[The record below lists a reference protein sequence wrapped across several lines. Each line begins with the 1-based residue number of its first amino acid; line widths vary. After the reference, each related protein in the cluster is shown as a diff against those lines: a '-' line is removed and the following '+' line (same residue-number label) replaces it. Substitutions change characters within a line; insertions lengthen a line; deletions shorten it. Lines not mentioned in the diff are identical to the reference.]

1 MTKAIKDIVQNDS
14 GGDNPETH
22 VHEDKVWELQFD
34 DGEITTVTRSKM
46 NYFLTKGT
54 VPAKAVHEFKKWE
67 ITTNHGLKFRTWVVV
82 YDDKSHLQLINTDF
96 YSLLSNG
103 HKNRDEEIQV
113 EESKDAVFAHDEKE
127 LSSPQNPILFQTR
140 KSLTS
145 KEERKEIDE
154 FREHVIKDDYAPV

>member
-1 MTKAIKDIVQNDS
+1 MTKTIKDIVQNDS

-82 YDDKSHLQLINTDF
+82 YDDKSHLQLINPDF

-103 HKNRDEEIQV
+103 HRNRDEEVQIEV
-113 EESKDAVFAHDEKE
+113 TKEKVHVPA
-127 LSSPQNPILFQTR
+127 PQKLYLHMMKKNYLHHKTLFYF
-140 KSLTS
+140 KLE
-145 KEERKEIDE
+145 K
-154 FREHVIKDDYAPV
+154 V

>member
-1 MTKAIKDIVQNDS
+1 MTKIINDIVQNDS

-34 DGEITTVTRSKM
+34 DGEITTLTRSKM

-54 VPAKAVHEFKKWE
+54 VPAKAVHEFRKWE
-67 ITTNHGLKFRTWVVV
+67 ITTTHGTHVRTWVVV
-82 YDDKSHLQLINTDF
+82 YDDKSHLQLINPDF

-103 HKNRDEEIQV
+103 HRNRDEEVQIEV
-113 EESKDAVFAHDEKE
+113 TKEKVHVPA
-127 LSSPQNPILFQTR
+127 PQNPILFESR

-154 FREHVIKDDYAPV
+154 FRDHVIHDDYAPV

>member
-1 MTKAIKDIVQNDS
+1 MTKTIKDIVQNDS

-34 DGEITTVTRSKM
+34 DNEITTFTRSKM

-67 ITTNHGLKFRTWVVV
+67 ITTNHGLKLRTWVVV
-82 YDDKSHLQLINTDF
+82 YDDKSHLQLTNADF

-103 HKNRDEEIQV
+103 HRNREEEIQV
-113 EESKDAVFAHDEKE
+113 EEVKEKE
-127 LSSPQNPILFQTR
+127 HAAPPNPILFEGR

-145 KEERKEIDE
+145 PDERKEIDE
-154 FREHVIKDDYAPV
+154 FRDHVVKDDYAPV